1 MIPNTMFPTLH
12 IAKALDVAVKR
23 KVNARDG
30 VLMTLSMG
38 GVKLGTSL
46 QAPCGGPDETSIPA
60 AHMANFVRAFRDKGY
75 KSKHE
80 DDPEIRRLI
89 PNPSDELRLL
99 GICADITNEGI
110 TLKAM
115 KRRAK
120 THIMWVC
127 RDSKPGEYFEFKGP
141 CTEDMRQA
149 VKVSNPAQTILFF
162 INDDIADL

>member
-1 MIPNTMFPTLH
+1 MLPNTMFPTLH
-12 IAKALDVAVKR
+12 IGKALDVVVKR
-23 KVNARDG
+23 KANAREG

-38 GVKLGTSL
+38 GIKLGTSL
-46 QAPCGGPDETSIPA
+46 EAPCGGPDETNISA
-60 AHMANFVRAFRDKGY
+60 AKMADFVRAFHDKGY

-80 DDPEIRRLI
+80 NDPEIRRLI

-99 GICADITNEGI
+99 GICADITNESI

-127 RDSKPGEYFEFKGP
+127 RDCEPGQYFEFKAP
-141 CTEDMRQA
+141 FSEDMRQA
-149 VKVSNPAQTILFF
+149 VKTANPAQTILFF
-162 INDDIADL
+162 INDDIAGL